1 MLASL
6 GRRALVRCLSSTA
19 QAQPAVAPLV
29 AREWAHDSRRT
40 GLIGRKAG
48 MMSVW
53 DKWGRMRPITVI
65 EIQDNVVVQA
75 KTSAKEGYDGL
86 QLGAGWQKRKR
97 VDNGVACHFAN
108 NGIELKRDLL
118 EFRVSADAL
127 LPVGTRLPAR
137 HFVPGQFVDVQGTT
151 KGKGFAGV
159 MKRHG
164 FSGGNASHGATK
176 VHRAPGSLGGG
187 TNSHTGG
194 KVVKGK
200 KMPGNMG
207 NETRTQQNLQIYRVD
222 PARNLVCVL
231 GCIPGTTGAVV
242 KVSDAKKRML
252 VPLGKALPPFPTFL
266 ATEGETEVRAR
277 TAGLAQRAP
286 RTCVTHLRA
295 HPLLPTALRAPF
307 SRGPTHSRTRTRS
320 RWIWEMSTRCTSR
333 RSRAQHR
340 RGGRRSGH
348 TVRTGSIGRTTVRP
362 PRSSCATS

>member
-1 MLASL
+1 
-6 GRRALVRCLSSTA
+6 
-19 QAQPAVAPLV
+19 
-29 AREWAHDSRRT
+29 
-40 GLIGRKAG
+40 
-48 MMSVW
+48 
-53 DKWGRMRPITVI
+53 MRPVTVI

-75 KTSAKEGYDGL
+75 KTMAKEGYDGL

-97 VDNGVACHFAN
+97 VDKGVACHFAN

-137 HFVPGQFVDVQGTT
+137 HFVPGQFVDVQATT

-207 NETRTQQNLQIYRVD
+207 NETRTQQNLQVYRVD

-242 KVSDAKKRML
+242 KVSDTKKPLL
-252 VPLGKALPPFPTFL
+252 VPPGQPRPPFPTFL
-266 ATEGETEVRAR
+266 GAEGEAEVRAR
-277 TAGLAQRAP
+277 AAARRGVRPPAP
-286 RTCVTHLRA
+286 LTPARVPSAR
-295 HPLLPTALRAPF
+295 RRSAPAE
-307 SRGPTHSRTRTRS
+307 PDTDDSRTRTRS
-320 RWIWEMSTRCTSR
+320 RWIWERSTRCTSR
-333 RSRAQHR
+333 QSRARCRCGAR
-340 RGGRRSGH
+340 RGEQA
-348 TVRTGSIGRTTVRP
+348 VRAGAVLAISTLIK
-362 PRSSCATS
+362 SSFKKV

>member
-1 MLASL
+1 
-6 GRRALVRCLSSTA
+6 
-19 QAQPAVAPLV
+19 
-29 AREWAHDSRRT
+29 
-40 GLIGRKAG
+40 

-53 DKWGRMRPITVI
+53 DKWGQMRPVTVI

-75 KTSAKEGYDGL
+75 KTNAKEGYDGL

-97 VDNGVACHFAN
+97 VGKGLVCHFAN

-137 HFVPGQFVDVQGTT
+137 HFVPGQFVDVQATT

-164 FSGGNASHGATK
+164 FAGGNASHGATK

-231 GCIPGTTGAVV
+231 GSIPGTTGAVV
-242 KVSDAKKRML
+242 KVSDTKKRLL
-252 VPLGKALPPFPTFL
+252 VPPGQPLPPFPTFV
-266 ATEGETEVRAR
+266 AKEGEPEVRLYAVRRGAACCADLRPLTRAR
-277 TAGLAQRAP
+277 VPASLLPPPRPSRSPPSPRRASTAGRG
-286 RTCVTHLRA
+286 RA
-295 HPLLPTALRAPF
+295 HDGLG
-307 SRGPTHSRTRTRS
+307 RGRPAAHRGGVER
-320 RWIWEMSTRCTSR
+320 RC
-333 RSRAQHR
+333 
-340 RGGRRSGH
+340 GGRRGYEPYADEH
-348 TVRTGSIGRTTVRP
+348 ARKTQALKALFKLIQ
-362 PRSSCATS
+362 